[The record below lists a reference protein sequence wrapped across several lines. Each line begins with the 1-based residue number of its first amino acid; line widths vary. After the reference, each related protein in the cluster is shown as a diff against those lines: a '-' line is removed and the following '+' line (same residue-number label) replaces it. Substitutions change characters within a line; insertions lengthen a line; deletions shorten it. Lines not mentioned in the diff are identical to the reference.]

1 MQICRWIQPLKHWRE
16 ASYLTGN
23 IPQRVSIRLQQKC
36 FWTIKLDRNMDQR
49 KNQAALEKSIGT

>member
-1 MQICRWIQPLKHWRE
+1 MQICRWIQALKHWRE

-23 IPQRVSIRLQQKC
+23 IPQRVSIHFQQKC

-49 KNQAALEKSIGT
+49 KNQAALEKSSGT